1 MNLGLWNNCLPT
13 TRVLAHPVGSTGR
26 KQGPFLKS
34 ILAGLHPADLHIL
47 LLPSSSCPCDVS
59 GTLGPFVIIKVCS
72 VGYLLLEKVS
82 PPIDTSHDYVQG
94 LCFTFAL
101 WVFFFWKIIFILIIK
116 CMNVCLCWDMCIRV
130 QTGAAESC
138 DLQN

>member
-1 MNLGLWNNCLPT
+1 MPT
-13 TRVLAHPVGSTGR
+13 TRVLAHPAGSTGR

-82 PPIDTSHDYVQG
+82 PPMDTSHDYVQG

-101 WVFFFWKIIFILIIK
+101 WVFLEDYFHFNNKAYECVSVLGY
-116 CMNVCLCWDMCIRV
+116 VHTRADRSSRV
-130 QTGAAESC
+130 V
-138 DLQN
+138 